1 MTKLERLRR
10 LFKMLLNEVCLNP
23 NVTNY
28 TADEIMSFHNNSYFR
43 NPILDSIDSWEKAN
57 KPSRIRIKY

>member
-23 NVTNY
+23 NVTHY